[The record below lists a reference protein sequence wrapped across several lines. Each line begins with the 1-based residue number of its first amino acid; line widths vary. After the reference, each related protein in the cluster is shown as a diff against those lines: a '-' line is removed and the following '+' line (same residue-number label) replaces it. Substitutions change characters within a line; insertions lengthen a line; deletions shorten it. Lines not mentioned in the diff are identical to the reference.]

1 MTKATSSTAKS
12 ASRRLLAIGVLLLL
26 APLSGCGAFG
36 SDSGVEIDTSYVES
50 ELEKW
55 ATEEADTDATAE
67 CPSQISREPGESF
80 NCILNEKA
88 SGLGI
93 PVAVTVENEAGDI
106 TWKVDN

>member
-1 MTKATSSTAKS
+1 MTSPKSTSAARTSFS
-12 ASRRLLAIGVLLLL
+12 LLTVGLLMLL
-26 APLSGCGAFG
+26 PTLSGCGAFG

-67 CPSQISREPGESF
+67 CPSQISRQPGQSF